1 MNDQTPITA
10 GIGHNQGPVTMAD
23 TLAERYREFVS
34 KAEETLARAKTV
46 PARIEND
53 DDAGGVA
60 DLAKTM
66 RETEKGLETAF
77 EAEKAPHQ
85 LAITQLQGF
94 FKTWLDKISTER
106 KRIAAIG
113 KDYSDRKA
121 AEKKRLAEEEAQRK
135 RLEAERKEREARD
148 ARQSADAAKAAL
160 ADFERLER
168 EALEAKA
175 SAVSEQEQASAQVAH
190 CEAKLAK
197 VKADNAALAAE
208 FSKRVAEGNP
218 ATDEEKAV
226 KRAEAE
232 AKLKAAKEDLDAA
245 RGLLT
250 EAREKARVA
259 REAARKAEE
268 EAAAKAA
275 EVKTAERTEKHA
287 QAEADRNIKQA
298 ERFEAKAES
307 NDPSMGSTRSIHGAL
322 QTSMRIWKHEVIDR
336 NLLDKDALW
345 NLLTDDAIEAAVGRW
360 MKLQTNPENR
370 VMPGARFWEEDVAVI
385 R

>member
-1 MNDQTPITA
+1 MNDMTPAAT
-10 GIGHNQGPVTMAD
+10 IGHNQGPVTMAD
-23 TLAERYREFVS
+23 TLADRYRTFID
-34 KAEETLARAKTV
+34 KAEETLAAAKTV
-46 PARIEND
+46 PARVD
-53 DDAGGVA
+53 DDDTAGNIA
-60 DLAKTM
+60 DLAKSM
-66 RETEKGLETAF
+66 RETEKALEVAF
-77 EAEKAPHQ
+77 DNEKAPHS
-85 LAITQLQGF
+85 LAITQMQGF
-94 FKTWLDKISTER
+94 FKTWLDKLSTER
-106 KRIAAIG
+106 KRVAAIG

-135 RLEAERKEREARD
+135 RLEAEKKEREARD
-148 ARQSADAAKAAL
+148 ARQTADAAKAAL

-168 EALEAKA
+168 EAVDAKA
-175 SAVSEQEQASAQVAH
+175 SAVSEQEQASAEVAR

-218 ATDEEKAV
+218 ATDEEKAS

-232 AKLKAAKEDLDAA
+232 GNLKAAKADLDAA

-287 QAEADRNIKQA
+287 QAEADRNTKQA

-307 NDPSMGSTRSIHGAL
+307 NDPSLGSTRSIHGAL
-322 QTSMRIWKHEVIDR
+322 QTSMRVWKHEVIDR

-345 NLLTDDAIEAAVGRW
+345 NLITDDAIEAAVGRW
-360 MKLQTNPENR
+360 MKLQTNPEKR